1 MSKYDIAHKDLLKES
16 LSVLHGAT
24 IVDTYVETDEWDAW
38 PGLVFE
44 LKDKD
49 GNTFYDSVLVSQDM
63 EGNGPG
69 VLIGLENIV
78 EMVGSEG
85 V

>member
-1 MSKYDIAHKDLLKES
+1 MSKYDVTNKDILAKN

-44 LKDKD
+44 LRDKD
-49 GNTFYDSVLVSQDM
+49 GIKFYDSVVVSQDM

-78 EMVGSEG
+78 ELVGSE
-85 V
+85 VV